1 MLTIDSLATEC
12 AFKRKKRCFNRD
24 IYFSCGV
31 CDDFDVFFDEFSLL
45 YSHAFLCM
53 VGADVLVPQEEVK
66 TENGPA
72 IKVFHSGS
80 R

>member
-1 MLTIDSLATEC
+1 MWWFWC
-12 AFKRKKRCFNRD
+12 
-24 IYFSCGV
+24 
-31 CDDFDVFFDEFSLL
+31 FFDEFSLL

-53 VGADVLVPQEEVK
+53 VDADVLVPQEEVK